1 MREEEGKNEVGPL
14 QLAVAQPKGHVNR
27 PTGLYELK
35 FLLNPVQHQ
44 QNYGHQSVQLDKDD
58 FPPLHQL
65 IETLGDATAA
75 KRATTS
81 WSSRKFKSRKEPMT
95 LSEILKIEKPIEN
108 HRDSGLDKKTT
119 RGSPSVPMRFMG
131 TPAGKQPKQNS
142 RLKEDVPVMKN
153 TPNWEIVKRRPKKT
167 QKTQND
173 GQKTMESMNDGGE
186 QEQDEDEEE
195 KEEWNEPIKNRKTMK
210 NPSKS
215 KREEEEA
222 WNELLD
228 MVKEMKVE
236 EIVKRRPKR
245 TLRKKVSYQIL

>member
-1 MREEEGKNEVGPL
+1 MGEEEGKNEVGPL

-27 PTGLYELK
+27 PTGLYELR

-44 QNYGHQSVQLDKDD
+44 QNYGHQSVQLDEDD
-58 FPPLHQL
+58 FPPLNQL

-153 TPNWEIVKRRPKKT
+153 TSVKRKT
-167 QKTQND
+167 VPVTAVSTKN
-173 GQKTMESMNDGGE
+173 GG
-186 QEQDEDEEE
+186 
-195 KEEWNEPIKNRKTMK
+195 
-210 NPSKS
+210 SKQQQRQL
-215 KREEEEA
+215 KQQRQ
-222 WNELLD
+222 L
-228 MVKEMKVE
+228 
-236 EIVKRRPKR
+236 
-245 TLRKKVSYQIL
+245 QQ